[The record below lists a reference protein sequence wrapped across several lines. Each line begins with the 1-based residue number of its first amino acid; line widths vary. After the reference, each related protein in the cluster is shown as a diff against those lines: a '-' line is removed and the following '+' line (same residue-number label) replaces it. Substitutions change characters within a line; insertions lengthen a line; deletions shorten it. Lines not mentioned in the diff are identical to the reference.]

1 MITIKSLAKKLGV
14 SHSTVS
20 RALNDHPSISE
31 KTKIRIKAEA
41 EVQGYVVNQA
51 ANIIKNGNLKTVGLL
66 IPDIDN
72 SFYARLTSA
81 LTDFFREDG
90 VNVILSVTKDDE
102 KLEETAIK
110 QLLSLRPAA
119 ILLVPSPNITDVS
132 IAMIK
137 ASNGIQLIRKAI
149 NDDGVSFIGIDD
161 TKSMGAVVDE
171 LYAKGHTQIAYLG
184 RKLNTSTGIERLQG
198 FISGCER
205 YGIPSN
211 MTSTSLYSHTAVASE
226 LQSLFSK
233 HRFSAII
240 FGSEVITQ
248 AALKYLI
255 ERQLLGSVEA
265 VLFGG
270 LSWGAQL
277 SKTSRL
283 TLPLDKIAQMCHK
296 IVKDR
301 CPPSSVRYVGH
312 FDSTSSAE
320 NYTTSN
326 SAT

>member
-41 EVQGYVVNQA
+41 EAQGYVVNQA
-51 ANIIKNGNLKTVGLL
+51 ANIIKNGNLNTVGLL

-81 LTDFFREDG
+81 LTNFFREDG
-90 VNVILSVTKDDE
+90 VNVILSVTKDDA
-102 KLEETAIK
+102 KLEEAAIK
-110 QLLSLRPAA
+110 QLMSLRPAA
-119 ILLVPSPNITDVS
+119 ILLVPSPNITDAS

-137 ASNGIQLIRKAI
+137 SNNCIQLIRKAI
-149 NDDGVSFIGIDD
+149 DDDCVSFIGIDD
-161 TKSMGAVVDE
+161 TQSMAAVVDA
-171 LYAKGHTQIAYLG
+171 LYEKGHTQIAYLG

-198 FISGCER
+198 FILACER

-211 MTSTSLYSHTAVASE
+211 MTSTSLYSHTSVTSE

-233 HRFSAII
+233 HQFSAIV

-255 ERQLLGSVEA
+255 DRQLLGSIET

-277 SKTSRL
+277 SETSRL
-283 TLPLDKIAQMCHK
+283 VLPLDKIAQTCHK
-296 IVKDR
+296 MIKDSS
-301 CPPSSVRYVGH
+301 PPSNIRYVGY
-312 FDSTSSAE
+312 FDSTS
-320 NYTTSN
+320 TK
-326 SAT
+326 